1 LVNTKIMTG
10 LKDKTLYN
18 EKYNIEFW
26 HIPKNAMTSIIADLS
41 FFWTP
46 KDQLPKD
53 RKIFCVIRN
62 PLERF
67 LSSYLMCRD
76 KLYGPFTSVYNIR
89 CIDPGLDIFNPDKDI
104 LKGYQDYID
113 EIVNNGPFDVH
124 NMKQINFIKD
134 YVEPTQQNTI
144 RFFDKITDFI
154 LMDNLNKD
162 LSKLFN
168 KEIVLN
174 KHNKANP
181 LPIDLKKSLKEITEK
196 NRDRILNY
204 YNEDY
209 ELYNKLKHKI

>member
-1 LVNTKIMTG
+1 M
-10 LKDKTLYN
+10 LKNKTLYN
-18 EKYNIEFW
+18 KEHNVEFW

-41 FFWTP
+41 FFWVPNT
-46 KDQLPKD
+46 QLPKD

-62 PLERF
+62 PLDRI

-76 KLYGPFTSVYNIR
+76 VLYGPYMSVYNIR
-89 CIDPGLDIFNPDKDI
+89 NIDPTSDMFNLDKDI

-113 EIVNNGPFDVH
+113 EIINNGPFDTHNIKQVH
-124 NMKQINFIKD
+124 YIKD
-134 YVEPTQQNTI
+134 YVEPTQPNTI
-144 RFFDKITDFI
+144 RLFDKITDFI
-154 LMDNLNKD
+154 LMDNLNKE

-174 KHNKANP
+174 KHNEANP
-181 LPIDLKKSLKEITEK
+181 LHIGLKKSLKEITEK

-209 ELYNKLKHKI
+209 AIYSKLKHKI